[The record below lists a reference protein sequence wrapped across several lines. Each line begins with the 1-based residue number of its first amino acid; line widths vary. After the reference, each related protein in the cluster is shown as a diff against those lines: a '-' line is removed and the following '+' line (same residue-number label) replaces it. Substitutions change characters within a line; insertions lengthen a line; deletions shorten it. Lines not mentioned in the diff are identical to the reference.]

1 LTAAARMADPVYNV
15 VQLDDG
21 SITVDAP
28 ASAFPEK
35 GYFTLYD
42 KSAAAKGEYPAIWRV
57 CAGAFSAVARV
68 RLPREGCD
76 PPCRICRN

>member
-1 LTAAARMADPVYNV
+1 MADPVYNV

-42 KSAAAKGEYPAIWRV
+42 KSATAKGKSL
-57 CAGAFSAVARV
+57 AF
-68 RLPREGCD
+68 
-76 PPCRICRN
+76 